1 MMPSQ
6 SYACSKNSTK
16 TEQSSCSKE
25 KSKNQNIKKVARAN
39 PVKNAKVTNAGAV
52 VHTALAGAV
61 LQPLP

>member
-1 MMPSQ
+1 MPVPKIRQRPSGPAQ
-6 SYACSKNSTK
+6 KRNP
-16 TEQSSCSKE
+16 
-25 KSKNQNIKKVARAN
+25 KNQNIKKVARAN